1 MCKLS
6 DHNGAALSCLPHLL
20 VCNTVRFSDRFLHN
34 TRLFAKYISCLDRTF
49 FVSVNRSVSVD

>member
-49 FVSVNRSVSVD
+49 FLYQ